1 MAIHTIRVIKG
12 GRTILRKQVSE
23 GLGRTDA
30 VIIKAEA
37 DVLYL
42 LGDTLNNTGPAK
54 ITAKRVGKNLQ
65 VAIGKGSPDVPD
77 FIIEGYFDFPPAAV
91 SGTLPEGGQ
100 AAYDL
105 GNLAHAMSSTSNAAM
120 PAIHE
125 SATAQASLPSEG
137 IGAMGWT
144 LGALVG
150 ALALG
155 GAGGG
160 KSSKSDAPA
169 TDTIV
174 VAQNKV
180 IAYANDGAQTAPLLA
195 DYTTIGVTG
204 VTVTNLAVINSA
216 VDALAG
222 TNVDTKV
229 KLQTVIDAYNKIL
242 AEANGAAADATPGS
256 NPLASDYAAI
266 GANIGTAA
274 TSASSLSL
282 LNDVISSLTTPAVDT
297 IAEINALAAVVDKVM
312 TTAAGTAS
320 TLSMT
325 ELSLLGLATTGAGAM
340 TSVNIAAIN
349 NAIANSGGAS
359 KVDTLAELSTLVT
372 AVATIVTYADDNTQV
387 APTLAQ
393 YTTAGITGVT
403 AANLAAINSAVDAN
417 PASGVDTKAELQAMV
432 DAYSAILSEANGTA
446 FDATPGINPT
456 AAQFALI
463 GANIGAAATNSVN
476 LSLLDDAIAGLA
488 STAVDTVQEINDLA
502 AAANAVITGAAG
514 GTAATLA
521 QLGLL
526 GVTGVTINNL
536 QAVQNAMAA
545 TADSGLQV
553 DTMAELQAVVTAAV
567 NAAATSQTLLQN
579 YAASSSNP
587 APTLQDYINIGVT
600 GVDATNLA
608 AMNSAVDALASSGVD
623 TPYHVQTTIDAY
635 NKILTEANGAAADA
649 TPSVDPTANEFA
661 AIGASIGLASG
672 GIAAG
677 TDLASSALALLDNAL
692 GGMTTAQV
700 DTVAEINT
708 IGAVVDMVMNLAKL
722 ATGSAI
728 PAGTLSMSD
737 LALLGVDTHL
747 ADTSTEI
754 NAILQAIIDSADSGS
769 GVSTLA
775 ALQNILNANA
785 H

>member
-1 MAIHTIRVIKG
+1 MAIHTIRVIKD
-12 GRTILRKQVSE
+12 GRTVVRKQVSE

-30 VIIKAEA
+30 VVIKAEA
-37 DVLYL
+37 DMLYL

-65 VAIGKGSPDVPD
+65 IAIGKGNPDVPD
-77 FIIEGYFDFPPAAV
+77 LIIEGYFDFPPAAV
-91 SGTLPEGGQ
+91 AGTLPEGGQ

-105 GNLAHAMSSTSNAAM
+105 GNLAPTSNAAM

-125 SATAQASLPSEG
+125 SVASQASLPVEG

-155 GAGGG
+155 GAKG
-160 KSSKSDAPA
+160 KSDTPTPDAA
-169 TDTIV
+169 V
-174 VAQNKV
+174 AAQNK
-180 IAYANDGAQTAPLLA
+180 ITAYANDGTATAPVLT
-195 DYTTIGVTG
+195 DYTAIGMTG
-204 VTVTNLAVINSA
+204 MTAANLTAINSA
-216 VDALAG
+216 VDALTG

-274 TSASSLSL
+274 TSAASLSL
-282 LNDVISSLTTPAVDT
+282 LNDVIGSLTTTAVDT
-297 IAEINALAAVVDKVM
+297 IADINALAAVVDKVM
-312 TTAAGTAS
+312 NTAAGTAS
-320 TLSMT
+320 TLSIAD
-325 ELSLLGLATTGAGAM
+325 LSLLGLATTGAGAM

-349 NAIANSGGAS
+349 NAIANSGGVS
-359 KVDTLAELSTLVT
+359 KVDTLAELSSLVT

-393 YTTAGITGVT
+393 YTTAGLTGVT
-403 AANLAAINSAVDAN
+403 AANLAAVNSAVDAN
-417 PASGVDTKAELQAMV
+417 AASGVDTKAELQGIV
-432 DAYSAILSEANGTA
+432 DAYNAILAEANGA
-446 FDATPGINPT
+446 LADATPNVNPT

-502 AAANAVITGAAG
+502 AAANTVMTAAAG
-514 GTAATLA
+514 GQAATLT

-526 GVTGVTINNL
+526 GVTGVTLNNL
-536 QAVQNAMAA
+536 QAVQNGIAA

-553 DTMAELQAVVTAAV
+553 DTITELQAVVTAAV

-587 APTLQDYINIGVT
+587 APTLQDYTNIGVT
-600 GVDATNLA
+600 GVDVTNLA
-608 AMNSAVDALASSGVD
+608 AINSAVDALTSSGVD
-623 TPYHVQTTIDAY
+623 TPYHVQTTINAY
-635 NKILTEANGAAADA
+635 NKILAEANGAAADA
-649 TPSVDPTANEFA
+649 TPGVDPTANDFA
-661 AIGASIGLASG
+661 AIGASVGLASG
-672 GIAAG
+672 GIATG

-708 IGAVVDMVMNLAKL
+708 VGAVVDMVMNLAKL

-747 ADTSTEI
+747 ADTTTEI

-769 GVSTLA
+769 GVNTLA
-775 ALQNILNANA
+775 ALQNIVNANA